1 MRPALSVLVMLALVL
16 LIYLGMWRGWR
27 ARGQRQA
34 DVPALHPVPSGA
46 GTVLRSADGR
56 YYATTTAGNW
66 MDRVVVHDLGVR
78 SPCTLRLTPDGLEVL
93 REPHSFFVARADL
106 LGARRDRGTAGKVVP
121 PYGVLVLSW
130 RHPGVAAGPDADQH
144 LFDSGFRLQHAE
156 EHDAWVDAIT
166 TLTAPSGAP
175 PAGSTPAR
183 EVER

>member
-27 ARGQRQA
+27 ARGRRQA
-34 DVPALHPVPSGA
+34 DVPALHPVQGGA
-46 GTVLRSADGR
+46 DTTLRSADGR
-56 YYATTTAGNW
+56 YYATTSAGDW
-66 MDRVVVHDLGVR
+66 MDRVVVHGLGVR
-78 SPCTLRLTPDGLEVL
+78 SPCTLRLTADGLEVL
-93 REPHSFFVARADL
+93 REPHSFSVARADL

-144 LFDSGFRLQHAE
+144 VLDSGFRLQHAE
-156 EHDAWVDAIT
+156 EHDAWVEAIT

-175 PAGSTPAR
+175 PGGPTSAGEANR
-183 EVER
+183 